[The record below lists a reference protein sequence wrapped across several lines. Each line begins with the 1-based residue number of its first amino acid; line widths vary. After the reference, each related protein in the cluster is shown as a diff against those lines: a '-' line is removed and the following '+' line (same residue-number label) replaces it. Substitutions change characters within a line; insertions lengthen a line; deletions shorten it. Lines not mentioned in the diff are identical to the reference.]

1 MPFIVPAFAGV
12 YASEFGNDVPAGTNQ
27 GDAGKAW
34 AKAIKAGAAG
44 VMAPA
49 PSSMLSAAES
59 AMSGMLMGWNSDSDN
74 AGNMLKSGIQLFAA
88 TMSPGFMGPALSAIP
103 PAGPPPIDGGFP
115 MGDNCEDYN
124 TMGMQFGNLLMPWF
138 MTGTFVLP
146 GVPPVPMPAWL

>member
-1 MPFIVPAFAGV
+1 MPFIVPAFAGI
-12 YASEFGNDVPAGTNQ
+12 YSSEFGDTVPAGEKQ

-34 AKAIKAGAAG
+34 AKAIKAGAVG

-59 AMSGMLMGWNSDSDN
+59 AMAGALMGWTPDTDN

-88 TMSPGFMGPALSAIP
+88 TMAPGFLGPALAAVP
-103 PAGPPPIDGGFP
+103 PAGPPPIDGAFP
-115 MGDNCEDYN
+115 MGDNTENYN

-138 MTGTFVLP
+138 MTGTHVLP
-146 GVPPVPMPAWL
+146 GVPPVPVPAWL